1 MIRQAKAEATT
12 PGYRAAGK
20 GSEEGVFEWGMR
32 GGGAIQTCPF
42 WLESLIP
49 FVASGFSIVLNC
61 FNIFRLEMCISGI
74 MSLGRDF
81 IDHIYR

>member
-1 MIRQAKAEATT
+1 MGAPPGVFAKQET
-12 PGYRAAGK
+12 AAG
-20 GSEEGVFEWGMR
+20 

-42 WLESLIP
+42 WLESIIP

>member
-1 MIRQAKAEATT
+1 MGA
-12 PGYRAAGK
+12 PP
-20 GSEEGVFEWGMR
+20 GVFAKQETVAGG

-42 WLESLIP
+42 WLEYLIP

>member
-1 MIRQAKAEATT
+1 MGAPPGVFAKQET
-12 PGYRAAGK
+12 AAG
-20 GSEEGVFEWGMR
+20 GGGGGG

-61 FNIFRLEMCISGI
+61 FNLFRLEMCISGI